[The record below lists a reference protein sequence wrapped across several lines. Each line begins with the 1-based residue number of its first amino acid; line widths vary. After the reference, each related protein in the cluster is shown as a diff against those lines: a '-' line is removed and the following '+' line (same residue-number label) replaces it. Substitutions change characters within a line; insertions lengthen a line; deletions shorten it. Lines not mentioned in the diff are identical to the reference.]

1 MLFSSLKTAHVSA
14 NRVRFRYRS
23 PLGVLG
29 AKANPWDADA
39 LIQNLPIESAVWNAR
54 IPSLTLYFDSKKI
67 SVKDL
72 EKRLKALK
80 IKDLQLKSTVNN
92 KNFSEP
98 PPSFKKLVRAGFITL
113 LSRFAPL
120 SWQALLALSAA
131 FPLVIKAK
139 KDLCEKGLTS
149 HVLEAAAVGVSISRS
164 DYFAANITSFLLAL
178 GEYMEHSIERR
189 SDDLLMHLMR
199 PNTDPVWI
207 MLENGVETQIA
218 HKDLKIGHHV
228 IAATG
233 TMIPVD
239 GTILKGEALVNQAN
253 MTGESLPI
261 VRTRGDKV
269 LSGTVITEGRIVI
282 YAEKVGSDA
291 AAARIAQFVAQSL
304 NERSHT
310 QSQAAA
316 LADKLVPAVMG
327 LAAGTWLLT
336 GNTERLAAVVQAD
349 YSCALKL
356 ATPVAFKSSM
366 YTAGADG
373 VLVKGA
379 SALERLAFADTF
391 VFDKT
396 GTLTT
401 GDLNVT
407 DVLTFHPDFSE
418 ENLICLAA
426 SIEEH
431 YIHPM
436 AQAVVEAS
444 RHTKKPRHFD
454 HKEVQFIVAHGVAS
468 IVEGKRIVVG
478 SRHFV
483 EEDEG
488 IDFSRYKTEI
498 ASLVADGK
506 TLLYIGFGGKP
517 LGILALEDSIRDNSA
532 LMIAQLKK
540 LGVKKIVMLTGD
552 FAEHAQK
559 IATKLGLDECHA
571 QLMPDDKARVLKAM
585 IKKGDKIAFVGD
597 GVNDA
602 PALTGAQVGIAMHR
616 GADIA
621 QLASDIV
628 LLKDDIQKIAHIK
641 ALANANQKLIKSN
654 YHLILGLNTGILA
667 AASLGLLNPVT
678 AALLHNGS
686 TISILIRAFLGVDK
700 KPELLFKNPRSTP
713 NFFEK

>member
-1 MLFSSLKTAHVSA
+1 MLFSSLTMAHA
-14 NRVRFRYRS
+14 TKNRVRFSYRS
-23 PLGVLG
+23 PLGLLG
-29 AKANPWDADA
+29 AKHCPWDVHA
-39 LIQNLPIESAVWNAR
+39 LFKNLPIESAQCNSR
-54 IPSLTLYFDSKKI
+54 IASLTLYFDSQKTTPKA
-67 SVKDL
+67 L
-72 EKRLKALK
+72 EKHLKSFK
-80 IKDLQLKSTVNN
+80 INDLPLKSTVNAPF
-92 KNFSEP
+92 FSKDAA
-98 PPSFKKLVRAGFITL
+98 PSFQKLVQAGLVTL

-120 SWQALLALSAA
+120 SWQAALALSAA
-131 FPLVIKAK
+131 LPLALKAK
-139 KDLCEKGLTS
+139 KELCEKGLTS

-178 GEYMEHSIERR
+178 GEYLEHSIERR

-207 MLENGVETQIA
+207 IENNQEKQIE
-218 HKDLKIGHHV
+218 HQDLKIGHHV
-228 IAATG
+228 IVGIGA
-233 TMIPVD
+233 MIPVD
-239 GTILKGEALVNQAN
+239 GTVLKGQALVNQAS
-253 MTGESLPI
+253 MTGESLP
-261 VRTRGDKV
+261 VVKERGDKV

-282 YAEKVGSDA
+282 YAEKVGNNA

-304 NERSHT
+304 NEKSQT
-310 QSQAAA
+310 QFEAAT
-316 LADKLVPAVMG
+316 LADKTVPAVLG
-327 LAAGTWLLT
+327 LAATTYLLT
-336 GNTERLAAVVQAD
+336 ADLNRVAAVVQAD

-366 YTAGADG
+366 YAAGSSG

-379 SALERLAFADTF
+379 SALERLALADTF

-436 AQAVVEAS
+436 AKAVVEAS
-444 RHTKKPRHFD
+444 RHTQKPHHFD

-468 IVEGKRIVVG
+468 IVDGKRIVVG
-478 SRHFV
+478 SQHFV

-488 IDFSRYKTEI
+488 IDFSRHKTQI
-498 ASLVADGK
+498 DQLVSSGK
-506 TLLYIGFGGKP
+506 TLLYIGFGGKA
-517 LGILALEDSIRDNSA
+517 LGVLALEDSIRHNSA
-532 LMIAQLKK
+532 LMVAQLKK

-552 FAEHAQK
+552 VAQHAQK
-559 IATKLGLDECHA
+559 IATQLGLDECHA
-571 QLMPDDKARVLKAM
+571 QLMPEDKAHILQKM
-585 IKKGDKIAFVGD
+585 IQQGDKIAFVGD
-597 GVNDA
+597 GINDA
-602 PALTGAQVGIAMHR
+602 PALSGAQVGIAMHR

-628 LLKDDIQKIAHIK
+628 LLKDDIQKVAHIK
-641 ALANANQKLIKSN
+641 ALANANQKLINSN
-654 YHLILGLNTGILA
+654 FRLIMGLNTGILA
-667 AASLGLLNPVT
+667 AASLGLLNPVS

-686 TISILIRAFLGVDK
+686 TISILIRAFLGVG
-700 KPELLFKNPRSTP
+700 KNPR
-713 NFFEK
+713 

>member
-1 MLFSSLKTAHVSA
+1 MLFTKLKIAHA
-14 NRVRFRYRS
+14 CAGRVRLRYQS
-23 PLGVLG
+23 PFGVLG
-29 AKANPWDADA
+29 AGHHPWDFEA
-39 LIQNLPIESAVWNAR
+39 LISKLPIEKCVLNGR
-54 IPSLTLYFDSKKI
+54 IASLTIFFNSKKTSAI
-67 SVKDL
+67 EL
-72 EKRLKALK
+72 ERALKSLK
-80 IKDLQLKSTVNN
+80 IKDLEQKF
-92 KNFSEP
+92 NFGEEKET
-98 PPSFKKLVRAGFITL
+98 PPSFKKLVRAGVVTL

-120 SWQALLALSAA
+120 SMQALLAVSAA
-131 FPLVIKAK
+131 LPLALKAK
-139 KDLCEKGLTS
+139 NDLREKGLTS
-149 HVLEAAAVGVSISRS
+149 HVLEAAAVGVSITRR

-207 MLENGVETQIA
+207 ECENGAEKQIA
-218 HKDLKIGHHV
+218 HKDLKIGHSV
-228 IAATG
+228 IATTG

-253 MTGESLPI
+253 MTGESLPV
-261 VRTRGDKV
+261 VRARGDKV
-269 LSGTVITEGRIVI
+269 LSGTVITEGRVVI
-282 YAEKVGSDA
+282 YAEKVGADA

-327 LAAGTWLLT
+327 LAGASWLLT

-379 SALERLAFADTF
+379 NALERLAFADTF

-444 RHTKKPRHFD
+444 RLTKSPRHFD
-454 HKEVQFIVAHGVAS
+454 HKEVKFIVAHGVAS
-468 IVEGKRIVVG
+468 IVDGKRIVVG
-478 SRHFV
+478 SQHFV
-483 EEDEG
+483 EEDEK
-488 IDFSRYKTEI
+488 INFSRYKKEI
-498 ASLVADGK
+498 AALHLDGK

-517 LGILALEDSIRDNSA
+517 LGVLALEDSIRENA
-532 LMIAQLKK
+532 PAMIAQLKK
-540 LGVKKIVMLTGD
+540 LGVKKVVMLTGD

-559 IATKLGLDECHA
+559 IADKLGLDECHA
-571 QLMPDDKARVLKAM
+571 QLLPEDKAAILQKM
-585 IKKGDKIAFVGD
+585 IAAGDKIAFVGD

-602 PALTGAQVGIAMHR
+602 PALTSAQVGIAMHR

-621 QLASDIV
+621 RLASDIV

-641 ALANANQKLIKSN
+641 ALANANQKLIHSN
-654 YHLILGLNTGILA
+654 YRLILGLNTGILA
-667 AASLGLLNPVT
+667 GAALGAFSPVT

-686 TISILIRAFLGVDK
+686 TISILIRAFLGVAGK
-700 KPELLFKNPRSTP
+700 FQKLF
-713 NFFEK
+713 